1 MKIQRTLGALTAG
14 LLIATTAACGGN
26 SPAPAAGSSTEAG
39 KVANPDSKLIT
50 MITNEPA
57 NPYWKASGEA
67 VAAAGKDLGYDVT
80 VLAHNGDTKKEG
92 DMVDSAITNKSAAV
106 IMDPANADGSI
117 GAVQKLV
124 AAGIPVFLVN
134 AEINEQGL
142 AKSQLVSN
150 NAQGA
155 ALGAEEFVK
164 NMDGKGKYV
173 ELMGPASDNN
183 AATRSNGFKTVLS
196 QYPDMELLDSQV
208 AGWDQKLGHDKMQSM
223 LQAHPD
229 IDGVIAGNDPMALG
243 AIAAIKEA
251 GKLDQIT
258 VGGFDGS
265 PDAAAAVKSGEL
277 GYTILQPVVV
287 FSKEAVAQADN
298 FLKTGKTGVEQEKQ
312 SFDCFLITKENV
324 GSYSSFSLDK

>member
-1 MKIQRTLGALTAG
+1 MKMKRTLSALTAG
-14 LLIATTAACGGN
+14 LLIAATAACGGN
-26 SPAPAAGSSTEAG
+26 SPAPEAASSNETRD
-39 KVANPDSKLIT
+39 VANADSKLIT

-57 NPYWKASGEA
+57 NPFWKASGDA
-67 VAAAGKDLGYDVT
+67 VTAEGKSLGYDVT

-134 AEINEQGL
+134 AEINQQGL

-164 NMDGKGKYV
+164 KMDGKGKYV
-173 ELMGPASDNN
+173 ELIGPASDNN

-196 QYPDMELLDSQV
+196 QYPDLKLLDSQV
-208 AGWDQKLGHDKMQSM
+208 ANWDQKLGHDKMQSM

-229 IDGVIAGNDPMALG
+229 IEGVIAGNDQMALG

-251 GKLDQIT
+251 GKLDDIT
-258 VGGFDGS
+258 VGGFDGN
-265 PDAAAAVKSGEL
+265 PDAAAAVEGGNLDYSV
-277 GYTILQPVVV
+277 LQPVVD
-287 FSKEAVAQADN
+287 FSKQAVIQADSY
-298 FLKTGKTGVEQEKQ
+298 LKSGKTGVDEEKQ
-312 SFDCFLITKENV
+312 SFDCYLITKENV
-324 GSYSSFSLDK
+324 ETYSDFTLKN